1 MIPAYMRVAIALCLA
16 MSVAS
21 CGNTIRGVGRD
32 ASNTINATKDAAND
46 VVN

>member
-1 MIPAYMRVAIALCLA
+1 MISAYVRVAVAVCLA
-16 MSVAS
+16 ASLVS

-32 ASNTINATKDAAND
+32 TSNTINATKDAARD